1 MDAPSQSTVDLAVIG
16 SGGAAMSA
24 AINARLL
31 GASVVMVERGTLGG
45 TCVNIGCVPSKTLL
59 AAAGVRHGA
68 LNNPFLGVPTTAAG
82 VVDFAALVEQKD
94 ELIGRLRQT
103 KYADIAAAYDFKVRH
118 GLASFAD
125 PDTLLVDGVALPASA
140 YLIAT
145 GAQPAIP
152 DLPGLSGVD
161 YLTSTTAM
169 ELDALPTSLVVI
181 GGGYVGLEQAQLFAH
196 LGTKVSLVGR
206 LAPRS
211 EPELASALGRVFL
224 DDGIT
229 VVNERAAAIERD
241 GEEGVVVTRSGR
253 RVSGQRLLV
262 ATGRT
267 PRTAQLNLAAAGV
280 KTNAGGF
287 VVVDHEQRT
296 SNPKVF
302 AAGDVSGAPQFVYVA
317 AMAGKVAACNALGR
331 SETVDY
337 TGLPVVVFTHP
348 QLASAGLTEAEALEQ
363 GIRCKCRLLNLTD
376 VPRAL
381 ANRET
386 RGGIKVIADADTGR
400 VLGVHA
406 LAEGAGEMMLAATYA
421 IKAGFTVD
429 QLADTWAPYLTM
441 AEGIRLAA
449 GLFRN
454 ELPTSCCA

>member
-1 MDAPSQSTVDLAVIG
+1 MKH
-16 SGGAAMSA
+16 
-24 AINARLL
+24 
-31 GASVVMVERGTLGG
+31 RGRRRR
-45 TCVNIGCVPSKTLL
+45 SW
-59 AAAGVRHGA
+59 A
-68 LNNPFLGVPTTAAG
+68 
-82 VVDFAALVEQKD
+82 
-94 ELIGRLRQT
+94 
-103 KYADIAAAYDFKVRH
+103 
-118 GLASFAD
+118 
-125 PDTLLVDGVALPASA
+125 
-140 YLIAT
+140 
-145 GAQPAIP
+145 
-152 DLPGLSGVD
+152 
-161 YLTSTTAM
+161 
-169 ELDALPTSLVVI
+169 
-181 GGGYVGLEQAQLFAH
+181 AH

-211 EPELASALGRVFL
+211 EPELASALRKVFI

-241 GEEGVVVTRSGR
+241 AEEVVVVARSGR

-267 PRTAQLNLAAAGV
+267 PRTAPLNLAAAGV

-317 AMAGKVAACNALGR
+317 AMAGKVAAGNALGR

-337 TGLPVVVFTHP
+337 TGLPAVVFTHP

-363 GIRCKCRLLNLTD
+363 GIRCTCRLLNLTD

>member
-1 MDAPSQSTVDLAVIG
+1 MDAPSQDVVDLAVIG

-31 GASVVMVERGTLGG
+31 GASVVIVERGTLGG

-59 AAAGVRHGA
+59 AGAGARHGA
-68 LNNPFLGVPTTAAG
+68 LNNPFVGAPTSAG
-82 VVDFAALVEQKD
+82 DVDFAALVEQKD
-94 ELIGRLRQT
+94 ELVGRLRQT
-103 KYADIAAAYDFKVRH
+103 KYADIATAYDFEVLH
-118 GLASFAD
+118 GVASFAD
-125 PDTLLVDGVALPASA
+125 SDSLLVDGVALRAAA

-152 DLPGLSGVD
+152 DLPGLSGMD

-169 ELDALPTSLVVI
+169 ELGELPASLVVI

-211 EPELASALGRVFL
+211 EPELASALREVFI

-241 GEEGVVVTRSGR
+241 GEEVVVVARSGW

-280 KTNAGGF
+280 KTDAGGF
-287 VVVDHEQRT
+287 VMVDHHQRT

-317 AMAGKVAACNALGR
+317 AMAGKVAARNALGR
-331 SETVDY
+331 TEAVDY
-337 TGLPVVVFTHP
+337 TGLPAVVFTHP
-348 QLASAGLTEAEALEQ
+348 QLSSAGLTEAEVLEQ
-363 GIRCKCRLLNLTD
+363 GTRCACRLLNLTD

-381 ANRET
+381 ANRDT
-386 RGGIKVIADADTGR
+386 RGGIKVIADADTGK

-441 AEGIRLAA
+441 AEGIRIAA